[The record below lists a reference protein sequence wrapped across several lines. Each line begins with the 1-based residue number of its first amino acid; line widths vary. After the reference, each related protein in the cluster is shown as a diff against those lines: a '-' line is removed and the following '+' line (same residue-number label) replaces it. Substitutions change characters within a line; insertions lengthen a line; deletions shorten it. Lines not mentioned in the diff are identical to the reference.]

1 MAGLPDLRSP
11 AALLE
16 ERIISPMKRVQQKTE
31 RRISAALRLV
41 LVALLLVLQIAV
53 VVALSLVLKQKI
65 YIAYAV
71 LEVVAV
77 ICVARIYIRPGSS
90 SYKPGWIILIM
101 LAPVVGLILYWLWNG
116 NQVKKKLTLRPLP
129 MPAETAEA
137 QQQST
142 WAQETFTAHCPRWDK
157 VAEYLRR
164 QDMPLFGGTELTYFP
179 TGEEYLEDL
188 LSKLRKAEKFIFL
201 EYYIAS
207 KGQIW
212 DSICNILRQRA
223 AAGVEVNL
231 ILDDFGSMMTMPPE
245 EIDALRRDGV
255 WVQMFNPVHHYV
267 NRLYF
272 NYRDHRKIAVIDGDI
287 AYTGGANLAD
297 EYANLIVRFGY
308 WKDCGL
314 RLDGQGAWGLTRQ
327 FMHLWL
333 RMGGEL
339 RDPWDTYR
347 PRTSSD
353 GGDFC
358 QPLVDGPDNNPV
370 NTVEDTYQ
378 QLISNAD
385 RYIWITT
392 PYLAIDEPMIRT
404 LSIAADSGVDVRLM
418 LPGIPD
424 HKFAYMVAQSYFG
437 ELLAHGV
444 KIYTYTPGLLHAKS
458 VVADGEVGFVGSVNM
473 DYRSFQLHF
482 ECGVLFTGSAVAS
495 VEEDMRRTM
504 EKSCQVSLETWKKRK
519 WYVKLLGA
527 VLRPFA
533 MWM

>member
-1 MAGLPDLRSP
+1 
-11 AALLE
+11 
-16 ERIISPMKRVQQKTE
+16 MKQIQRKTE

-41 LVALLLVLQIAV
+41 LVAFLLLLQIAI
-53 VVALSLVLKQKI
+53 VVALTQVLRQKA

-71 LEVVAV
+71 LEIVAV
-77 ICVARIYIRPGSS
+77 FCVARIYIRPGSS

-101 LAPVVGLILYWLWNG
+101 LVPVVGLILYFLWNG
-116 NQVKKKLTLRPLP
+116 NQVKKKLALKTMRMPPELP
-129 MPAETAEA
+129 EVQESSDRAQAELARR
-137 QQQST
+137 
-142 WAQETFTAHCPRWDK
+142 WPRWAK
-157 VAEYLRR
+157 LTEYLRR
-164 QDMPLFGGTELTYFP
+164 QDLPLFANTEMTYFP

-188 LSKLRKAEKFIFL
+188 LARLEKAQKFIFL

-207 KGQIW
+207 EGQIW
-212 DSICNILRQRA
+212 DRICKVLAERA
-223 AAGVEVNL
+223 ADGVEVNL

-245 EIDALRRDGV
+245 EIQALRQKGI

-272 NYRDHRKIAVIDGDI
+272 NYRDHRKIAVIDGDV

-314 RLDGQGAWGLTRQ
+314 RLEGEGAWGFTRQ
-327 FMHLWL
+327 FMYLWL

-339 RDPWDTYR
+339 RDPWDAYR
-347 PRTSSD
+347 PCGGSSGSD
-353 GGDFC
+353 LC

-378 QLISNAD
+378 QLIGSAN
-385 RYIWITT
+385 RYVWITT
-392 PYLAIDEPMIRT
+392 PYLAIDEPMIHT

-437 ELLAHGV
+437 ELLEHDV

-482 ECGVLFTGSAVAS
+482 ECGALFSGSAVTA
-495 VEEDMRRTM
+495 VQEDMNRTM
-504 EKSCQVSLETWKKRK
+504 EKSRQVTMESWKKRK
-519 WYVKLLGA
+519 WYVKILGA

>member
-1 MAGLPDLRSP
+1 M
-11 AALLE
+11 E
-16 ERIISPMKRVQQKTE
+16 
-31 RRISAALRLV
+31 
-41 LVALLLVLQIAV
+41 
-53 VVALSLVLKQKI
+53 
-65 YIAYAV
+65 
-71 LEVVAV
+71 
-77 ICVARIYIRPGSS
+77 
-90 SYKPGWIILIM
+90 
-101 LAPVVGLILYWLWNG
+101 
-116 NQVKKKLTLRPLP
+116 
-129 MPAETAEA
+129 
-137 QQQST
+137 
-142 WAQETFTAHCPRWDK
+142 
-157 VAEYLRR
+157 
-164 QDMPLFGGTELTYFP
+164 
-179 TGEEYLEDL
+179 
-188 LSKLRKAEKFIFL
+188 KAKKFIVL

-212 DSICNILRQRA
+212 DRICKVLAERA
-223 AAGVEVNL
+223 ADGVEVNL

-245 EIDALRRDGV
+245 EIQALRQKGI

-272 NYRDHRKIAVIDGDI
+272 NYRDHRKIAVIDGDV

-314 RLDGQGAWGLTRQ
+314 RLEGEGAWGFTRQ

-333 RMGGEL
+333 RIGGEL
-339 RDPWDTYR
+339 REPWDTYR
-347 PRTSSD
+347 PCGGVG

-378 QLISNAD
+378 QLIGSAN
-385 RYIWITT
+385 RYVWITT
-392 PYLAIDEPMIRT
+392 PYLAIDEPMIHT

-437 ELLAHGV
+437 ELLEHDV

-482 ECGVLFTGSAVAS
+482 ECGALFSGSAVAA
-495 VEEDMRRTM
+495 VQEDMNRTM
-504 EKSCQVSLETWKKRK
+504 EKSRQVTMEIWKKRK
-519 WYVKLLGA
+519 WYVKILGA

>member
-1 MAGLPDLRSP
+1 
-11 AALLE
+11 
-16 ERIISPMKRVQQKTE
+16 MKQVQRKTE

-41 LVALLLVLQIAV
+41 LVALLLLLQITI
-53 VVALSLVLKQKI
+53 VVALTQVLRQKA

-71 LEVVAV
+71 LEIVSVF
-77 ICVARIYIRPGSS
+77 CVARIYIRPGSS

-101 LAPVVGLILYWLWNG
+101 LVPVVGLILYFLWNG
-116 NQVKKKLTLRPLP
+116 NQVKKKLALKTMRMPPELP
-129 MPAETAEA
+129 EVQESSDRAQAELARR
-137 QQQST
+137 
-142 WAQETFTAHCPRWDK
+142 WPRWAK
-157 VAEYLRR
+157 LTEYLRR
-164 QDMPLFGGTELTYFP
+164 QDLPLFANTEMTYFP

-188 LSKLRKAEKFIFL
+188 LARLEKAQKFIFL

-212 DSICNILRQRA
+212 DRICKVLAERA
-223 AAGVEVNL
+223 ADGVEVNL

-245 EIDALRRDGV
+245 EIQALRQKGI

-272 NYRDHRKIAVIDGDI
+272 NYRDHRKIAVIDGDV

-314 RLDGQGAWGLTRQ
+314 RLEGEGAWGFTRQ

-339 RDPWDTYR
+339 RDPWDAYR
-347 PRTSSD
+347 PCGGSRGSD
-353 GGDFC
+353 LC

-378 QLISNAD
+378 QLIGSAN
-385 RYIWITT
+385 RYVWITT
-392 PYLAIDEPMIRT
+392 PYLAIDEPMIHT

-437 ELLAHGV
+437 ELLEHDV

-482 ECGVLFTGSAVAS
+482 ECGALFSGSAVAA
-495 VEEDMRRTM
+495 VQEDMNRTM
-504 EKSCQVSLETWKKRK
+504 EKSRQVTMEIWKKRK
-519 WYVKLLGA
+519 WYVKILGA

>member
-1 MAGLPDLRSP
+1 
-11 AALLE
+11 
-16 ERIISPMKRVQQKTE
+16 MKRVQQKTE
-31 RRISAALRLV
+31 RKISAALRLA
-41 LVALLLVLQIAV
+41 LVALLLLLQIAV
-53 VVALSLVLKQKI
+53 VVALSMVLKQKI
-65 YIAYAV
+65 YIAYAILEIMAV
-71 LEVVAV
+71 L
-77 ICVARIYIRPGSS
+77 CVARIYTRPGSS
-90 SYKPGWIILIM
+90 TYKPGWIVLIM
-101 LAPVVGLILYWLWNG
+101 LVPVVGLILYWLWNG
-116 NQVKKKLTLRPLP
+116 NQMKKKLALKTLA
-129 MPAETAEA
+129 MPEEPPAVRESSARA
-137 QQQST
+137 QSNLT
-142 WAQETFTAHCPRWDK
+142 RRWPRWGK
-157 VAEYLRR
+157 LAEYLRR
-164 QDMPLFGGTELTYFP
+164 QDFPLFENTEMTYFP
-179 TGEEYLEDL
+179 TGEAYLEDL
-188 LSKLRKAEKFIFL
+188 LAEMEKAKRFIFL

-212 DSICNILRQRA
+212 DRICKVLTERA

-245 EIDALRRDGV
+245 EIDALRQKGI
-255 WVQMFNPVHHYV
+255 WVQMFNPVHQYV

-314 RLDGQGAWGLTRQ
+314 RLKGEGAWGFTRQ

-333 RMGGEL
+333 RMSGEL
-339 RDPWDTYR
+339 RDPWDSYR
-347 PRTSSD
+347 PRGGGEV

-370 NTVEDTYQ
+370 STAEDTYQ
-378 QLISNAD
+378 QLISNAE
-385 RYIWITT
+385 RYVWITT

-404 LSIAADSGVDVRLM
+404 LCIAADSGVDVRLM

-437 ELLAHGV
+437 ELLTHGV
-444 KIYTYTPGLLHAKS
+444 KIYVYTPGLLHAKS

-482 ECGVLFTGSAVAS
+482 ECGTLFSGSAVEA
-495 VEEDMRRTM
+495 VREDMCRTM
-504 EKSCQVSLETWKKRK
+504 EQSREISLMEWKRRK
-519 WYVKLLGA
+519 WYVRLLGT

>member
-1 MAGLPDLRSP
+1 
-11 AALLE
+11 
-16 ERIISPMKRVQQKTE
+16 MKQIQRKTE

-41 LVALLLVLQIAV
+41 LVALLLLLQIAI
-53 VVALSLVLKQKI
+53 VVALTQVLRQKA

-71 LEVVAV
+71 LEIVAV
-77 ICVARIYIRPGSS
+77 FCVARIYIRPGSS

-101 LAPVVGLILYWLWNG
+101 LVPVVGLILYFLWNG
-116 NQVKKKLTLRPLP
+116 NQVKKKLALKTMRMPPELP
-129 MPAETAEA
+129 EVQESSDRAQAELARR
-137 QQQST
+137 
-142 WAQETFTAHCPRWDK
+142 WPRWAK
-157 VAEYLRR
+157 LTEYLRR
-164 QDMPLFGGTELTYFP
+164 QDLPLFANTEMTYFP

-188 LSKLRKAEKFIFL
+188 LARLEKAQKFIFL

-212 DSICNILRQRA
+212 DRICKVLAERA
-223 AAGVEVNL
+223 ADGVEVNL

-245 EIDALRRDGV
+245 EIQALRQKGI

-272 NYRDHRKIAVIDGDI
+272 NYRDHRKIAVIDGDV

-314 RLDGQGAWGLTRQ
+314 RLEGEGAWGFTRQ
-327 FMHLWL
+327 FMYLWL

-339 RDPWDTYR
+339 RDPWDAYR
-347 PRTSSD
+347 PCGGSSGSD
-353 GGDFC
+353 LC

-378 QLISNAD
+378 QLIGSAN
-385 RYIWITT
+385 RYVWITT
-392 PYLAIDEPMIRT
+392 PYLAIDEPMIHT

-437 ELLAHGV
+437 ELLEHDV

-482 ECGVLFTGSAVAS
+482 ECGALFSGSAVAA
-495 VEEDMRRTM
+495 VQEDMNRTM
-504 EKSCQVSLETWKKRK
+504 EKSRQVTLESWKKRK
-519 WYVKLLGA
+519 WYVKILGA

>member
-1 MAGLPDLRSP
+1 
-11 AALLE
+11 
-16 ERIISPMKRVQQKTE
+16 MKQVQRKTE

-41 LVALLLVLQIAV
+41 LVALLLLLQIAI
-53 VVALSLVLKQKI
+53 VVALTQVLRQKA

-71 LEVVAV
+71 LEIVAV
-77 ICVARIYIRPGSS
+77 FCVAQIYIRPGSS

-101 LAPVVGLILYWLWNG
+101 LVPVVGLILYFLWNG
-116 NQVKKKLTLRPLP
+116 NQVKKKLALKTMRMPPELP
-129 MPAETAEA
+129 EVQESSDRAQAELARR
-137 QQQST
+137 
-142 WAQETFTAHCPRWDK
+142 WPRWAK
-157 VAEYLRR
+157 LTEYLRR
-164 QDMPLFGGTELTYFP
+164 QDLPLFANTEMTYFP

-188 LSKLRKAEKFIFL
+188 LARLEKAQKFIFL

-212 DSICNILRQRA
+212 DRICKVLAERA
-223 AAGVEVNL
+223 ADGVEVNL

-245 EIDALRRDGV
+245 EIQALRQKGI

-272 NYRDHRKIAVIDGDI
+272 NYRDHRKIAVIDGDV

-314 RLDGQGAWGLTRQ
+314 RLEGEGAWGFTRQ
-327 FMHLWL
+327 FMYLWL

-347 PRTSSD
+347 PCGGSSGSD
-353 GGDFC
+353 LC

-378 QLISNAD
+378 QLIGSAN
-385 RYIWITT
+385 RYVWITT
-392 PYLAIDEPMIRT
+392 PYLAIDEPMIHT

-437 ELLAHGV
+437 ELLEHDV

-482 ECGVLFTGSAVAS
+482 ECGALFSGSAVAA
-495 VEEDMRRTM
+495 VQEDMNRTM
-504 EKSCQVSLETWKKRK
+504 EKSRQVTLESWKKRK
-519 WYVKLLGA
+519 WYVKILGA

>member
-1 MAGLPDLRSP
+1 
-11 AALLE
+11 
-16 ERIISPMKRVQQKTE
+16 MKQIQRKTE

-41 LVALLLVLQIAV
+41 LVALLLLLQIAI
-53 VVALSLVLKQKI
+53 VVALTQVLRQKA

-71 LEVVAV
+71 LEIVAV
-77 ICVARIYIRPGSS
+77 FCVARIYIRPGSS

-101 LAPVVGLILYWLWNG
+101 LVPVVGLILYFLWNG
-116 NQVKKKLTLRPLP
+116 NQVKKKLALKTMRMPPELP
-129 MPAETAEA
+129 EVQESSDRAQAELARR
-137 QQQST
+137 
-142 WAQETFTAHCPRWDK
+142 WPRWAK
-157 VAEYLRR
+157 LTEYLRR
-164 QDMPLFGGTELTYFP
+164 QDLPLFANTEMTYFP

-188 LSKLRKAEKFIFL
+188 LARLEKAQKFIFL

-212 DSICNILRQRA
+212 DRICKVLAERA
-223 AAGVEVNL
+223 ADGVEVNL

-245 EIDALRRDGV
+245 EIQALRQKGI

-272 NYRDHRKIAVIDGDI
+272 NYRDHRKIAVIDGDV

-314 RLDGQGAWGLTRQ
+314 RLEGEGAWGFTRQ
-327 FMHLWL
+327 FMYLWL

-339 RDPWDTYR
+339 REPWDTYR
-347 PRTSSD
+347 PCSGVG
-353 GGDFC
+353 GGDLC

-378 QLISNAD
+378 QLIGSAN
-385 RYIWITT
+385 RYVWITT
-392 PYLAIDEPMIRT
+392 PYLAIDEPMIHT

-437 ELLAHGV
+437 ELLEHDV

-482 ECGVLFTGSAVAS
+482 ECGALFSGSAVAA
-495 VEEDMRRTM
+495 VQEDMSRTM
-504 EKSCQVSLETWKKRK
+504 EKSRQVTMESWKKRK

>member
-1 MAGLPDLRSP
+1 
-11 AALLE
+11 
-16 ERIISPMKRVQQKTE
+16 MKQVQRKTE

-41 LVALLLVLQIAV
+41 LVALLLLLQIAI
-53 VVALSLVLKQKI
+53 VVALTQVLRQKA

-71 LEVVAV
+71 LEIVAV
-77 ICVARIYIRPGSS
+77 FCVARIYIRPGSS

-101 LAPVVGLILYWLWNG
+101 LVPVVGLILYFLWNG
-116 NQVKKKLTLRPLP
+116 NQVKKKLALKTMRMPPELP
-129 MPAETAEA
+129 EVQESSDRAQAELARR
-137 QQQST
+137 
-142 WAQETFTAHCPRWDK
+142 WPRWAK
-157 VAEYLRR
+157 LTEYLRR
-164 QDMPLFGGTELTYFP
+164 QDLPLFANTEMTYFP

-188 LSKLRKAEKFIFL
+188 LARLEKAQKFIFL

-212 DSICNILRQRA
+212 DRICKVLAERA
-223 AAGVEVNL
+223 ADGVEVNL

-245 EIDALRRDGV
+245 EIQALRQKGI

-272 NYRDHRKIAVIDGDI
+272 NYRDHRKIAVIDGDV

-314 RLDGQGAWGLTRQ
+314 RLEGEGAWGFTRQ
-327 FMHLWL
+327 FMYLWL
-333 RMGGEL
+333 RIGGEL
-339 RDPWDTYR
+339 RELWDAYR
-347 PRTSSD
+347 PCGGVG

-378 QLISNAD
+378 QLIGSAN
-385 RYIWITT
+385 RYVWITT
-392 PYLAIDEPMIRT
+392 PYLAIDEPMIHT

-437 ELLAHGV
+437 ELLEHDV

-482 ECGVLFTGSAVAS
+482 ECGALFSGSAVAA
-495 VEEDMRRTM
+495 VQEDMNRTM
-504 EKSCQVSLETWKKRK
+504 DKSQQVTMVSWKKRK
-519 WYVKLLGA
+519 WYVKILGA

>member
-1 MAGLPDLRSP
+1 
-11 AALLE
+11 
-16 ERIISPMKRVQQKTE
+16 MKQVQRKTE

-41 LVALLLVLQIAV
+41 LVALLLLLQITI
-53 VVALSLVLKQKI
+53 VVALTQVLRQKA

-71 LEVVAV
+71 LEIVSVF
-77 ICVARIYIRPGSS
+77 CVARIYIRPGSS

-101 LAPVVGLILYWLWNG
+101 LVPVVGLILYFLWNG
-116 NQVKKKLTLRPLP
+116 NQVKKKLALKTMRMPPELP
-129 MPAETAEA
+129 EVQESSDRAQAELARR
-137 QQQST
+137 
-142 WAQETFTAHCPRWDK
+142 WPRWAK
-157 VAEYLRR
+157 LTEYLRR
-164 QDMPLFGGTELTYFP
+164 QDLPLFANTEMTYFP

-188 LSKLRKAEKFIFL
+188 LARLEKAQKFIFL

-212 DSICNILRQRA
+212 DRICKVLAERA
-223 AAGVEVNL
+223 ADGVEVNL

-245 EIDALRRDGV
+245 EIQALRQKGR

-272 NYRDHRKIAVIDGDI
+272 NYRDHRKIAVIDGDV

-314 RLDGQGAWGLTRQ
+314 RLEGEGAWGFTRQ
-327 FMHLWL
+327 FMYLWL
-333 RMGGEL
+333 RIGGEL
-339 RDPWDTYR
+339 REPWDTYR
-347 PRTSSD
+347 PCGGVG

-378 QLISNAD
+378 QLIGSAN
-385 RYIWITT
+385 RYVWITT
-392 PYLAIDEPMIRT
+392 PYLAIDEPMIHT

-437 ELLAHGV
+437 ELLEHDV

-482 ECGVLFTGSAVAS
+482 ECGALFSGSAVAA
-495 VEEDMRRTM
+495 VQEDMNRTM
-504 EKSCQVSLETWKKRK
+504 EKSRQVTMEIWKKRK
-519 WYVKLLGA
+519 WYVKILGA

>member
-1 MAGLPDLRSP
+1 
-11 AALLE
+11 
-16 ERIISPMKRVQQKTE
+16 MKQVQRKTE

-41 LVALLLVLQIAV
+41 LVALLLLLQIAI
-53 VVALSLVLKQKI
+53 VVALTQVLRQKA

-71 LEVVAV
+71 LEIVSVF
-77 ICVARIYIRPGSS
+77 CVARIYIRPGSS

-101 LAPVVGLILYWLWNG
+101 LVPVVGLILYFLWNG
-116 NQVKKKLTLRPLP
+116 NQVKKKLALKTMRMPPELP
-129 MPAETAEA
+129 EVQESSDRAQAELARR
-137 QQQST
+137 
-142 WAQETFTAHCPRWDK
+142 WPRWAK
-157 VAEYLRR
+157 LTEYLRR
-164 QDMPLFGGTELTYFP
+164 QDLPLFANTEMTYFP

-188 LSKLRKAEKFIFL
+188 LARLEKAQKFIFL

-212 DSICNILRQRA
+212 DRICKVLAERA
-223 AAGVEVNL
+223 ADGVEVNL

-245 EIDALRRDGV
+245 EIQALRQKGI

-272 NYRDHRKIAVIDGDI
+272 NYRDHRKIAVIDGDV

-314 RLDGQGAWGLTRQ
+314 RLEGEGAWGFTRQ
-327 FMHLWL
+327 FMYLWL
-333 RMGGEL
+333 RIGGEL
-339 RDPWDTYR
+339 REPWDTYR
-347 PRTSSD
+347 PCGGVGG

-378 QLISNAD
+378 QLIGSAN
-385 RYIWITT
+385 RYVWITT
-392 PYLAIDEPMIRT
+392 PYLAIDEPMIHT

-437 ELLAHGV
+437 ELLEHDV

-482 ECGVLFTGSAVAS
+482 ECGALFSGSAVAA
-495 VEEDMRRTM
+495 VQEDMNRTM
-504 EKSCQVSLETWKKRK
+504 EKSRQVTMEIWKKRK
-519 WYVKLLGA
+519 WYVKILGA

>member
-1 MAGLPDLRSP
+1 
-11 AALLE
+11 
-16 ERIISPMKRVQQKTE
+16 MKQVQRKTE

-41 LVALLLVLQIAV
+41 LVAFLLLLQIAI
-53 VVALSLVLKQKI
+53 VVALTQVLRQKA
-65 YIAYAV
+65 YIAYTALQVIAV
-71 LEVVAV
+71 LCV
-77 ICVARIYIRPGSS
+77 IRLYMRPGSS
-90 SYKPGWIILIM
+90 SYKPGWIVLIV
-101 LAPVVGLILYWLWNG
+101 LVPVVGLILYFLWNG
-116 NQVKKKLTLRPLP
+116 NQVKKKLALKTMR
-129 MPAETAEA
+129 MPPEPPEVQESSDRAQAELTRR
-137 QQQST
+137 
-142 WAQETFTAHCPRWDK
+142 WPRWAK
-157 VAEYLRR
+157 LAEYLRR
-164 QDMPLFGGTELTYFP
+164 QDLPLFANTEMTYFP

-188 LSKLRKAEKFIFL
+188 LARLEKAQKFIFL

-212 DSICNILRQRA
+212 DRICKVLAERA
-223 AAGVEVNL
+223 ADGVEVNL

-245 EIDALRRDGV
+245 EIQALRQKGI

-272 NYRDHRKIAVIDGDI
+272 NYRDHRKIAVIDGDT

-314 RLDGQGAWGLTRQ
+314 RLEGEGAWGFTRQ

-339 RDPWDTYR
+339 RDPWDAYR
-347 PRTSSD
+347 PCGGSRGSD
-353 GGDFC
+353 LC

-378 QLISNAD
+378 QLIGSAN
-385 RYIWITT
+385 RYVWITT

-404 LSIAADSGVDVRLM
+404 LCIAADSGVDVRLM

-437 ELLAHGV
+437 ELLEHDV

-482 ECGVLFTGSAVAS
+482 ECGALFSGSAVAA
-495 VEEDMRRTM
+495 VQEDMSRTM
-504 EKSCQVSLETWKKRK
+504 EKSRQVTMESWKKRK
-519 WYVKLLGA
+519 WYVKILGA

>member
-1 MAGLPDLRSP
+1 
-11 AALLE
+11 
-16 ERIISPMKRVQQKTE
+16 MKQVQRKTE

-41 LVALLLVLQIAV
+41 LVALLLLLQIAI
-53 VVALSLVLKQKI
+53 VVALTQVLRQKA

-71 LEVVAV
+71 LEIVAV
-77 ICVARIYIRPGSS
+77 FCVARIYIRPGSS

-101 LAPVVGLILYWLWNG
+101 LVPVVGLILYFLWNG
-116 NQVKKKLTLRPLP
+116 NQVKKKLALKTMRMPPELP
-129 MPAETAEA
+129 EVQESSDRAQAELARR
-137 QQQST
+137 
-142 WAQETFTAHCPRWDK
+142 WPRWAK
-157 VAEYLRR
+157 LTEYLRR
-164 QDMPLFGGTELTYFP
+164 QDLPLFANTEMTYFP

-188 LSKLRKAEKFIFL
+188 LARLEKAQKFIFL

-212 DSICNILRQRA
+212 DRICKVLAERA
-223 AAGVEVNL
+223 ADGVEVNL

-245 EIDALRRDGV
+245 EIQALRQKGI

-272 NYRDHRKIAVIDGDI
+272 NYRDHRKIAVIDGDV

-314 RLDGQGAWGLTRQ
+314 RLEGEGAWGFTRQ
-327 FMHLWL
+327 FMYLWL

-339 RDPWDTYR
+339 RDPWDAYR
-347 PRTSSD
+347 PCGGSSGSD
-353 GGDFC
+353 LC

-378 QLISNAD
+378 QLIGSAN
-385 RYIWITT
+385 RYVWITT
-392 PYLAIDEPMIRT
+392 PYLAIDEPMIHT

-437 ELLAHGV
+437 ELLEHDV

-482 ECGVLFTGSAVAS
+482 ECGALFSGSAVAA
-495 VEEDMRRTM
+495 VQEDMSRTM
-504 EKSCQVSLETWKKRK
+504 DKSRQVTMESWKKRK
-519 WYVKLLGA
+519 WHVKILGA

>member
-1 MAGLPDLRSP
+1 
-11 AALLE
+11 
-16 ERIISPMKRVQQKTE
+16 MKQVQRKTE

-41 LVALLLVLQIAV
+41 LVALLLLLQIAI
-53 VVALSLVLKQKI
+53 VVALTQVLRQKA

-71 LEVVAV
+71 LEIVSVF
-77 ICVARIYIRPGSS
+77 CVARIYIRPGSS

-101 LAPVVGLILYWLWNG
+101 LVPVVGLILYFLWNG
-116 NQVKKKLTLRPLP
+116 NQVKKKLALKTMRMPPELP
-129 MPAETAEA
+129 EVQESSDRAQAELARR
-137 QQQST
+137 
-142 WAQETFTAHCPRWDK
+142 WPRWAK
-157 VAEYLRR
+157 LTEYLRR
-164 QDMPLFGGTELTYFP
+164 QDLPLFANTEMTYFP

-188 LSKLRKAEKFIFL
+188 LARLEKAQKFIFL

-212 DSICNILRQRA
+212 DRICKVLAERA
-223 AAGVEVNL
+223 ADGVEVNL

-245 EIDALRRDGV
+245 EIQALRQKGI

-272 NYRDHRKIAVIDGDI
+272 NYRDHRKIAVIDGNV

-314 RLDGQGAWGLTRQ
+314 RLEGEGAWGFTRQ
-327 FMHLWL
+327 FMYLWL
-333 RMGGEL
+333 RIGGEL
-339 RDPWDTYR
+339 REPWDTYR
-347 PRTSSD
+347 PCGGVG

-378 QLISNAD
+378 QLIGSAN
-385 RYIWITT
+385 RYVWITT
-392 PYLAIDEPMIRT
+392 PYLAIDEPMIHT

-437 ELLAHGV
+437 ELLEHDV

-482 ECGVLFTGSAVAS
+482 ECGALFSGSAVAA
-495 VEEDMRRTM
+495 VQEDMNRTM
-504 EKSCQVSLETWKKRK
+504 EKSRQVTMEIWKKRK
-519 WYVKLLGA
+519 WYVKILGA

>member
-1 MAGLPDLRSP
+1 MRQ
-11 AALLE
+11 
-16 ERIISPMKRVQQKTE
+16 VQRKTE

-41 LVALLLVLQIAV
+41 LVALLLLLQIAI
-53 VVALSLVLKQKI
+53 VVALTQVLRQKA

-71 LEVVAV
+71 LEIVAV
-77 ICVARIYIRPGSS
+77 FCVARIYIRPGSS

-101 LAPVVGLILYWLWNG
+101 LVPVVGLILYFLWNG
-116 NQVKKKLTLRPLP
+116 NQVKKKLALKTMRMPPELP
-129 MPAETAEA
+129 EVQESSDRAQAELARR
-137 QQQST
+137 
-142 WAQETFTAHCPRWDK
+142 WPRWAK
-157 VAEYLRR
+157 LTEYLRR
-164 QDMPLFGGTELTYFP
+164 QDLPLFANTEMTYFP

-188 LSKLRKAEKFIFL
+188 LARLEKAQKFIFL

-212 DSICNILRQRA
+212 DRICKVLAERA
-223 AAGVEVNL
+223 ADGVEVNL

-245 EIDALRRDGV
+245 EIQALRQKGI
-255 WVQMFNPVHHYV
+255 WVQMFNPMHHYV

-272 NYRDHRKIAVIDGDI
+272 NYRDHRKIAVIDGDV

-314 RLDGQGAWGLTRQ
+314 RLEGEGAWGFTRQ
-327 FMHLWL
+327 FMYLWL

-339 RDPWDTYR
+339 RDPWDAYR
-347 PRTSSD
+347 PCGGSSGSD
-353 GGDFC
+353 LC

-378 QLISNAD
+378 QLIGSAN
-385 RYIWITT
+385 RYVWITT
-392 PYLAIDEPMIRT
+392 PYLAIDEPMIHT

-437 ELLAHGV
+437 ELLEHDV

-482 ECGVLFTGSAVAS
+482 ECGALFSGSAVAA
-495 VEEDMRRTM
+495 VQEDMNRTM
-504 EKSCQVSLETWKKRK
+504 EKSRQVTMESWKKRK
-519 WYVKLLGA
+519 WYVKILGA

>member
-1 MAGLPDLRSP
+1 
-11 AALLE
+11 
-16 ERIISPMKRVQQKTE
+16 MKQVQRKTE

-41 LVALLLVLQIAV
+41 LVALLLLLQIAI
-53 VVALSLVLKQKI
+53 VVALTQVLRQKA

-71 LEVVAV
+71 LEIVAV
-77 ICVARIYIRPGSS
+77 FCVARIYIRPGSS

-101 LAPVVGLILYWLWNG
+101 LVPVVGLILYFLWNG
-116 NQVKKKLTLRPLP
+116 NQVKKKLALKTMRMPPELP
-129 MPAETAEA
+129 EVQESSDRAQAELARR
-137 QQQST
+137 
-142 WAQETFTAHCPRWDK
+142 WPRWAK
-157 VAEYLRR
+157 LTEYLRR
-164 QDMPLFGGTELTYFP
+164 QDLPLFANTEMTYFP

-188 LSKLRKAEKFIFL
+188 LARLEKAQKFIFL

-212 DSICNILRQRA
+212 DRICKVLAERA
-223 AAGVEVNL
+223 ADGVEVNL

-245 EIDALRRDGV
+245 EIQALRQKGI

-272 NYRDHRKIAVIDGDI
+272 NYRDHRKIAVIDGDV

-314 RLDGQGAWGLTRQ
+314 RLEGEGAWGFTRQ
-327 FMHLWL
+327 FMYLWL

-339 RDPWDTYR
+339 RDPWDAYR
-347 PRTSSD
+347 PCGGSSGSD
-353 GGDFC
+353 LC

-378 QLISNAD
+378 QLIGSAN
-385 RYIWITT
+385 RYVWITT
-392 PYLAIDEPMIRT
+392 PYLAIDEPMIHT

-437 ELLAHGV
+437 ELLEHDV

-482 ECGVLFTGSAVAS
+482 ECGALFSGSAVAA
-495 VEEDMRRTM
+495 VQEDMSRTM
-504 EKSCQVSLETWKKRK
+504 DKSRQVTLESWKKRK
-519 WYVKLLGA
+519 WYVKILGA

>member
-1 MAGLPDLRSP
+1 
-11 AALLE
+11 
-16 ERIISPMKRVQQKTE
+16 MKQVQRKTE

-41 LVALLLVLQIAV
+41 LVALLLLLQITI
-53 VVALSLVLKQKI
+53 VVALTQVLRQKA

-71 LEVVAV
+71 LEIVSVF
-77 ICVARIYIRPGSS
+77 CVARIYIRPGSS

-101 LAPVVGLILYWLWNG
+101 LVPVVGLILYFLWNG
-116 NQVKKKLTLRPLP
+116 NQVKKKLALKTMRMPPELP
-129 MPAETAEA
+129 EVQESSDRA
-137 QQQST
+137 QAGLARR
-142 WAQETFTAHCPRWDK
+142 WPRWAK
-157 VAEYLRR
+157 LTEYLRR
-164 QDMPLFGGTELTYFP
+164 QDLPLFANTEMTYFP

-188 LSKLRKAEKFIFL
+188 LARLEKAQKFIFL

-212 DSICNILRQRA
+212 DRICKVLAERA
-223 AAGVEVNL
+223 ADGVEVNL

-245 EIDALRRDGV
+245 EIQALRQKGI

-272 NYRDHRKIAVIDGDI
+272 NYRDHRKIAVIDGDV

-314 RLDGQGAWGLTRQ
+314 RLEGEGAWGFTRQ
-327 FMHLWL
+327 FMYLWL
-333 RMGGEL
+333 RIGGEL
-339 RDPWDTYR
+339 REPWDTYR
-347 PRTSSD
+347 PCGGVG

-378 QLISNAD
+378 QLIGSAN
-385 RYIWITT
+385 RYVWITT
-392 PYLAIDEPMIRT
+392 PYLAIDEPMIHT

-437 ELLAHGV
+437 ELLEHDV

-482 ECGVLFTGSAVAS
+482 ECGALFSGSAVAA
-495 VEEDMRRTM
+495 VQEDMNRTM
-504 EKSCQVSLETWKKRK
+504 EKSRQVTMESWKKRK
-519 WYVKLLGA
+519 WYVKILGA

>member
-1 MAGLPDLRSP
+1 
-11 AALLE
+11 
-16 ERIISPMKRVQQKTE
+16 MKQVQRKTE

-41 LVALLLVLQIAV
+41 LVALLLLLQIAI
-53 VVALSLVLKQKI
+53 VVALTQVLRQKA

-71 LEVVAV
+71 LEIVSVF
-77 ICVARIYIRPGSS
+77 CVARIYIRPGSS

-101 LAPVVGLILYWLWNG
+101 LVPVVGLILYFLWNG
-116 NQVKKKLTLRPLP
+116 NQVKKKLALKTMRMPPELP
-129 MPAETAEA
+129 EVQESSDRAQAELARR
-137 QQQST
+137 
-142 WAQETFTAHCPRWDK
+142 WPRWAK
-157 VAEYLRR
+157 LTEYLRR
-164 QDMPLFGGTELTYFP
+164 QDLPLFANTEMTYFP

-188 LSKLRKAEKFIFL
+188 LARLEKAQKFIFL

-212 DSICNILRQRA
+212 DRICKVLAERA
-223 AAGVEVNL
+223 ADGVEVNL

-245 EIDALRRDGV
+245 EIQALRQKGI

-272 NYRDHRKIAVIDGDI
+272 NYRDHRKIAVIDGDV

-314 RLDGQGAWGLTRQ
+314 RLEGEGAWGFTRQ

-339 RDPWDTYR
+339 RDPWDAYR
-347 PRTSSD
+347 PCGGSRGSD
-353 GGDFC
+353 LC

-378 QLISNAD
+378 QLIGSAN
-385 RYIWITT
+385 RYVWITT
-392 PYLAIDEPMIRT
+392 PYLAIDEPMIHT

-437 ELLAHGV
+437 ELLEHDV

-482 ECGVLFTGSAVAS
+482 ECGALFSGSAVAA
-495 VEEDMRRTM
+495 VQEDMNRTM
-504 EKSCQVSLETWKKRK
+504 EKSRQVTMESWKKRK
-519 WYVKLLGA
+519 WYVKILGA

>member
-1 MAGLPDLRSP
+1 
-11 AALLE
+11 
-16 ERIISPMKRVQQKTE
+16 MKQVQRKTE

-41 LVALLLVLQIAV
+41 LVALLLLLQIAI
-53 VVALSLVLKQKI
+53 VVALTQVLRQKA

-71 LEVVAV
+71 LEIVSVF
-77 ICVARIYIRPGSS
+77 CVARIYIRPGSS

-101 LAPVVGLILYWLWNG
+101 LVPVVGLILYFLWNG
-116 NQVKKKLTLRPLP
+116 NQVKKKLALKTMRMPPELP
-129 MPAETAEA
+129 EVQESSDRAQAELARR
-137 QQQST
+137 
-142 WAQETFTAHCPRWDK
+142 WPRWAK
-157 VAEYLRR
+157 LTEYLRR
-164 QDMPLFGGTELTYFP
+164 QDLPLFANTEMTYFP

-188 LSKLRKAEKFIFL
+188 LARLEKAKKFIFL

-212 DSICNILRQRA
+212 DRICKVLAERA
-223 AAGVEVNL
+223 ADGVEVNL

-245 EIDALRRDGV
+245 EIQALRQKGI

-272 NYRDHRKIAVIDGDI
+272 NYRDHRKIAVIDGDV

-314 RLDGQGAWGLTRQ
+314 RLEGEGAWGFTRQ
-327 FMHLWL
+327 FMYLWL
-333 RMGGEL
+333 RIGGEL
-339 RDPWDTYR
+339 REPWDTYR
-347 PRTSSD
+347 PCGGVV

-378 QLISNAD
+378 QLIGSAN
-385 RYIWITT
+385 RYVWITT
-392 PYLAIDEPMIRT
+392 PYLAIDEPMIHT

-437 ELLAHGV
+437 ELLEHDV

-482 ECGVLFTGSAVAS
+482 ECGALFSGSAVAA
-495 VEEDMRRTM
+495 VQEDMNRTM
-504 EKSCQVSLETWKKRK
+504 EKSRQVTMESWKKRK
-519 WYVKLLGA
+519 WYVKILGA

>member
-1 MAGLPDLRSP
+1 
-11 AALLE
+11 
-16 ERIISPMKRVQQKTE
+16 MKQIQRKTE

-41 LVALLLVLQIAV
+41 LVALLLLLQIAI
-53 VVALSLVLKQKI
+53 VVALTQVLRQKA

-71 LEVVAV
+71 LEIVAV
-77 ICVARIYIRPGSS
+77 FCVARIYIRPGSS

-101 LAPVVGLILYWLWNG
+101 LVPVVGLILYFLWNG
-116 NQVKKKLTLRPLP
+116 NQVKKKLALKTMRMPPELP
-129 MPAETAEA
+129 EVQESSDRAQAELARR
-137 QQQST
+137 
-142 WAQETFTAHCPRWDK
+142 WPRWAK
-157 VAEYLRR
+157 LTEYLRR
-164 QDMPLFGGTELTYFP
+164 QDLPLFANTEMTYFP

-188 LSKLRKAEKFIFL
+188 LARLEKAQKFIFL

-212 DSICNILRQRA
+212 DRICKVLAERA
-223 AAGVEVNL
+223 ADGVEVNL

-245 EIDALRRDGV
+245 EIQALRQKGI

-272 NYRDHRKIAVIDGDI
+272 NYRDHRKIAVIDGDV

-314 RLDGQGAWGLTRQ
+314 RLEGEGAWGFTRQ
-327 FMHLWL
+327 FMYLWL

-339 RDPWDTYR
+339 RDPWDAYR
-347 PRTSSD
+347 PCGGSSGSD
-353 GGDFC
+353 LC

-378 QLISNAD
+378 QLIGSAN
-385 RYIWITT
+385 RYVWITT
-392 PYLAIDEPMIRT
+392 PYLAIDEPMIHT

-437 ELLAHGV
+437 ELLEHDV

-482 ECGVLFTGSAVAS
+482 ECGALFSGSAVAA
-495 VEEDMRRTM
+495 VQEDMNRTM
-504 EKSCQVSLETWKKRK
+504 EKSRQVTMESWKKRK
-519 WYVKLLGA
+519 WYVKILGA

>member
-1 MAGLPDLRSP
+1 
-11 AALLE
+11 
-16 ERIISPMKRVQQKTE
+16 MKQVQRKTE

-41 LVALLLVLQIAV
+41 LVALLLLLQIAI
-53 VVALSLVLKQKI
+53 VVALTQVLRQKA

-71 LEVVAV
+71 LEIVAV
-77 ICVARIYIRPGSS
+77 FCVARIYIRPGSS

-101 LAPVVGLILYWLWNG
+101 LVPVVGLILYFLWNG
-116 NQVKKKLTLRPLP
+116 NQVKKKLALKTMRMPPELP
-129 MPAETAEA
+129 EVQESSDRAQAELARR
-137 QQQST
+137 
-142 WAQETFTAHCPRWDK
+142 WPRWAK
-157 VAEYLRR
+157 LTEYLRR
-164 QDMPLFGGTELTYFP
+164 QDLPLFANTEMTYFP

-188 LSKLRKAEKFIFL
+188 LARLEKAQKFIFL

-212 DSICNILRQRA
+212 DRICKVLAERA
-223 AAGVEVNL
+223 ADGVEVNL

-245 EIDALRRDGV
+245 EIQALRQKGI

-272 NYRDHRKIAVIDGDI
+272 NYRDHRKIAVIDGDV

-314 RLDGQGAWGLTRQ
+314 RLEGEGAWGFTRQ
-327 FMHLWL
+327 FMYLWL

-339 RDPWDTYR
+339 RDPWDAYR
-347 PRTSSD
+347 PCGGSSGSD
-353 GGDFC
+353 LC

-378 QLISNAD
+378 QLIGSAN
-385 RYIWITT
+385 RYVWITT
-392 PYLAIDEPMIRT
+392 PYLAIDEPMIHT

-437 ELLAHGV
+437 ELLEHDV

-482 ECGVLFTGSAVAS
+482 ECGALFSGSAVTA
-495 VEEDMRRTM
+495 VQEDMNRTM
-504 EKSCQVSLETWKKRK
+504 EKSRQVTMESWKKRK
-519 WYVKLLGA
+519 WYVKILGA